1 MCYYY
6 IIAIILKT
14 HEEAVTAKT
23 TQAKPSEGESSGK
36 YNIHNIILL

>member
-1 MCYYY
+1 MCYYH

-14 HEEAVTAKT
+14 HEEGVTAKKT

-36 YNIHNIILL
+36 YIYIL